1 MQDQPNIHFLVV
13 GDGDL
18 REAYRGKYSH
28 LDNLT
33 FGPKVTKAMVQTVLA
48 KCDLL
53 YFSVHVSRVWQ
64 YGQSLNK
71 VIDYMMAGK
80 PVVASYT
87 GYPSMINEAS
97 CGTYVPAGDVLALK
111 EEVIRYA
118 QMDAQERQLIGARG
132 KAWLLEHRNYPKLA
146 KEYLGIMLNKAVKV

>member
-1 MQDQPNIHFLVV
+1 VLKSNIHFFVV

-18 REAYRGKYSH
+18 REAYREKYLH

-33 FGPKVTKAMVQTVLA
+33 FGPKVTKAMVQPVLA

-80 PVVASYT
+80 PVLASYT
-87 GYPSMINEAS
+87 GYPSMINEAN
-97 CGTYVPAGDVLALK
+97 CGTYVPAGDVPALK
-111 EEVIRYA
+111 EEVMRYA

-132 KAWLLEHRNYPKLA
+132 KAWLLENRSYPKLA
-146 KEYLGIMLNKAVKV
+146 NEYLGIMLKTAVKV